1 MVVGGLL
8 IREYEAKDHGFVC
21 KLFSD
26 ALFENWGP
34 AYRWELLKFCPLEV
48 CFYNDNFVIT

>member
-1 MVVGGLL
+1 MLEYSRGLWNNMVVGGLL

-34 AYRWELLKFCPLEV
+34 AYRWELLKF
-48 CFYNDNFVIT
+48 